1 MSRSSAASSKNGSA
15 AAKSNSPRSSS
26 GGKSTLWDLPGLDLG
41 AFSAAAKY
49 LQLADKQE
57 FVIDNPQHFLADP
70 NTKGPCLSYA
80 ELNEDGEE
88 EGPWGSY
95 QSDDSERQRTSE
107 TVKKS
112 TEKLITQQFLDRL
125 AQVFAFEKVLDKKQV
140 QILNSTADDS
150 SLSRGQPAANVTA
163 TALAKRDQ
171 HIDIFVAKN
180 KGLDDRDKEFAR
192 SLFDWLNGPHPRNVA
207 NRTVDEPSSSPTW
220 DGILDFSKPRI
231 RFYVACILQKENDW
245 RKNKEK
251 ALKSIETKD
260 LSMSEIFGKI
270 DKLIVCCKLYKR
282 GVQPSNQLNA
292 ILNISSG
299 IRSNKLFKL
308 FPSHFA
314 NAEVQIQEHLGKLA
328 MDNNFLGRLRA
339 ALKTFKEY
347 AERYHEYDFSF
358 HPVDPPAFQAI
369 DLQTLRLNID
379 SYPEAMP
386 HKKRVLK
393 LLERPGLDFTVHC
406 EMQLLLYFDAS
417 SKYKVHLDYFGCSKR
432 SCWMC
437 QQMLESHGQYRT
449 KGTHGQRVGLWAFD
463 SMNPSPKIVFAL
475 KSLQDK
481 LTNRML
487 KEALRTGLIAKL
499 DTLNAAIESKDT
511 KQQTAEM
518 AKATKLLEAAAKLL
532 KNPELDRCAM
542 SSADFSTS
550 VLDKV
555 TQQYVFDRT
564 RPAPNAWLEEVKI
577 AEQAW
582 PLDEISVLQI
592 PRKGGPRPAKVD
604 MIQSEPGSRGIFPGE
619 RRWVNNEIIFCVP
632 NLSALTGAL
641 SECTFAP
648 KTFSHRGL
656 PQILQVW
663 VVFNDSYN
671 YDEAPNGYLKDLATS
686 RKFGLDQNG
695 ITIPSSDIVVIAWPN
710 EYMDM
715 PSIPDAV
722 LQSQCLGWL
731 KDDIFLEA
739 RRNRQRRLE
748 EYNEKMEEYNERME
762 EINEEMKMFGID
774 FFNETEN
781 EIDIC

>member
-1 MSRSSAASSKNGSA
+1 MSRSSAACSKNGPA
-15 AAKSNSPRSSS
+15 AAKSISPSSS
-26 GGKSTLWDLPGLDLG
+26 SSGKSTLWDLPGLDLG
-41 AFSAAAKY
+41 TFSAAAKY
-49 LQLADKQE
+49 LQLADKQQ

-95 QSDDSERQRTSE
+95 QSDDTERERTSE

-150 SLSRGQPAANVTA
+150 SLSQGQPAANVTA
-163 TALAKRDQ
+163 TALAKRDR

-180 KGLDDRDKEFAR
+180 KGLDDRDKEFAS
-192 SLFDWLNGPHPRNVA
+192 SLFAWLNCPHPRNVA
-207 NRTVDEPSSSPTW
+207 NRTVDEPSPSPTW
-220 DGILDFSKPRI
+220 DRILDFSKPRI

-245 RKNKEK
+245 HKNKGK

-270 DKLIVCCKLYKR
+270 DKLIECCKLYER

-308 FPSHFA
+308 FSSHFA
-314 NAEVQIQEHLGKLA
+314 NTEVQIQEHLSKLA
-328 MDNNFLGRLRA
+328 MDINFLGRLRA
-339 ALKTFKEY
+339 ALETFTEY

-358 HPVDPPAFQAI
+358 HPVDPPAFKAI

-386 HKKRVLK
+386 YKKRVLK

-417 SKYKVHLDYFGCSKR
+417 SKYRVHLDYFGCSKR

-463 SMNPSPKIVFAL
+463 SMNRSPKIVFAL

-481 LTNRML
+481 LTDRML
-487 KEALRTGLIAKL
+487 EEALRIGLIAKL

-511 KQQTAEM
+511 KQQTAELV
-518 AKATKLLEAAAKLL
+518 KATKLLEAAAKLL
-532 KNPELDRCAM
+532 KKPELERCAM
-542 SSADFSTS
+542 SSADLSTS
-550 VLDKV
+550 VLGKV

-564 RPAPNAWLEEVKI
+564 RPTLDTWLEQARI
-577 AEQAW
+577 AEQAR
-582 PLDEISVLQI
+582 PLNEISVLQI
-592 PRKGGPRPAKVD
+592 PHKGGPRTVKVD
-604 MIQSEPGSRGIFPGE
+604 MVQSKVPSQGNFPDE
-619 RRWVNNEIIFCVP
+619 MRRVNNKFIFCVP

-641 SECTFAP
+641 SVCTFTLEP
-648 KTFSHRGL
+648 LFYRTDPWQYLSVL
-656 PQILQVW
+656 I
-663 VVFNDSYN
+663 VFNDSYN
-671 YDEAPNGYLKDLATS
+671 DEAAPNGYLKDLATS
-686 RKFGLDQNG
+686 CKLDLDQNG
-695 ITIPSSDIVVIAWPN
+695 ITIPSSDIIVIARN
-710 EYMDM
+710 GQKFADM

-722 LQSQCLGWL
+722 LQRKYLEWL
-731 KDDIFLEA
+731 KDDFFLEA
-739 RRNRQRRLE
+739 RRNYQSSLE
-748 EYNEKMEEYNERME
+748 EYNERMKEYNEKMEMS
-762 EINEEMKMFGID
+762 GTG

-781 EIDIC
+781 ENDIC